1 MNISEINKLRKE
13 MGQTVFA
20 QFYPQ
25 FANVGLVPAPVKV
38 PVTVTKNNVEVPL
51 TATLVSVAEGKQ
63 TATAKIIKE
72 ITGWTV
78 KASTDFIKEGNFPKV
93 INTVVISK
101 EELQAYAEQA
111 SADTCILKVN

>member
-1 MNISEINKLRKE
+1 MNISEARQIKMQIGKQAFDLL
-13 MGQTVFA
+13 
-20 QFYPQ
+20 YPQ
-25 FANVGLVPAPVKV
+25 FANLLSNPVPVKV

-78 KASTDFIKEGNFPKV
+78 KASTDFIKEGDFPKV